1 MLAARQR
8 ESAEVAV
15 QNVSGSRVQRGPLRT
30 IVSLLGHFSTQPRGT
45 SAPVAL
51 RIISSLALFIV
62 IAIIVCLG
70 LAYVLAQ
77 QADDYLEAEHRQALS
92 GAVQALQAVS
102 PDLAKVEPELIRV
115 LERASGLKELRFESE
130 PVAGSRQVQS
140 MLDRNGRIVG
150 WFSWEPERPASTMMR
165 RLLPIASLIAFGLVG
180 FAAVAMWQLGR
191 LGFKLA
197 TTEEQVEKLEFQDV
211 LTGLPNHNRLF
222 ELFDHALATRQEDA
236 ALAFAALDLDGF
248 DEINDA
254 LGYAGGD
261 QVLKELGERLRKT
274 LPEGAVIAR
283 LGSDEFAL
291 LILGMNREG
300 TLQIAE
306 TVRHA
311 IMRPIW
317 MDQLVQISVSI
328 GVAVAPGDGTTR
340 DELTRRADL
349 ALRAAKRRARG
360 SVLGFVE
367 ELETEFQEKRFI
379 KREIALALTARAFDL
394 HYQPIVK
401 AEGSA
406 TVGVEALLRWNHPTR
421 GFVPPSVFVPV
432 AEEAGLMD
440 RLGEFVLRQ
449 AIADASRWP
458 DLYVSVNVSP
468 VQMRDRAFVDLVSQV
483 LAETGFA
490 PARLLLEMTETVLL
504 DDPEQAT
511 ARLLELRALGI
522 GLALDDF
529 GSGYS
534 SLSYL
539 QRLPFNK
546 LKVDRSFV
554 AALDQSANA
563 GVIIQAIVTL
573 ARALEMSVLIEGVET
588 EDQRILLRLAGC
600 NEMQGYLFAKP
611 SARAEI
617 DRLLERERAE
627 RGAARVALRAG

>member
-1 MLAARQR
+1 M
-8 ESAEVAV
+8 
-15 QNVSGSRVQRGPLRT
+15 QNVSGSRVQRGRLRT
-30 IVSLLGHFSTQPRGT
+30 MVSLLGHSPTQPRGT

-115 LERASGLKELRFESE
+115 LEQASGLKELRFESE
-130 PVAGSRQVQS
+130 PVAGNRQVQS

-197 TTEEQVEKLEFQDV
+197 TTEEQVEKLEYQDV
-211 LTGLPNHNRLF
+211 PTGLPNHNRLF
-222 ELFDHALATRQEDA
+222 EMFDRALATRQEDA

-291 LILGMNREG
+291 LILGMNREAA
-300 TLQIAE
+300 LQVAE

-311 IMRPIW
+311 IMRPFW

-360 SVLGFVE
+360 SVLGFVD

-379 KREIALALTARAFDL
+379 KREIALALTARAFEL

-406 TVGVEALLRWNHPTR
+406 IVGVEALLRWNHPTR

-468 VQMRDRAFVDLVSQV
+468 VQMRDRAFVDLVSHV

-546 LKVDRSFV
+546 LKIDRSFV

-563 GVIIQAIVTL
+563 GVIIQAIVAL

-611 SARAEI
+611 SARDEI
-617 DRLLERERAE
+617 DRMLEREKAE
-627 RGAARVALRAG
+627 WRAARVALRAS

>member
-1 MLAARQR
+1 LARQPK
-8 ESAEVAV
+8 
-15 QNVSGSRVQRGPLRT
+15 QSRR
-30 IVSLLGHFSTQPRGT
+30 LGTGE
-45 SAPVAL
+45 PVAL
-51 RIISSLALFIV
+51 RIIASLALFIV
-62 IAIIVCLG
+62 IAIVVCLG
-70 LAYVLAQ
+70 LAYVLAR

-130 PVAGSRQVQS
+130 PVGGGRQVQS

-150 WFSWEPERPASTMMR
+150 WFSWEPERPASAMMH
-165 RLLPIASLIAFGLVG
+165 RLLPIAGLIAFGLIG
-180 FAAVAMWQLGR
+180 FAALAMWQLGR
-191 LGFKLA
+191 LGFRLA
-197 TTEEQVEKLEFQDV
+197 TTEQQVEKLEFQDA

-222 ELFDHALATRQEDA
+222 ALFDQALATRQEDE

-261 QVLKELGERLRKT
+261 EVLKELGERLRKS

-291 LILGMNREG
+291 LISGIDRDG
-300 TLQIAE
+300 ALQAAE
-306 TVRHA
+306 AVRQA

-317 MDQLVQISVSI
+317 MDQLVQISVSV
-328 GVAVAPGDGTTR
+328 GLAVAPQDGTTR

-367 ELETEFQEKRFI
+367 EMESEFQEKRFI
-379 KREIALALTARAFDL
+379 KREIALALTARAFDV

-401 AEGSA
+401 AEGGA
-406 TVGVEALLRWNHPTR
+406 IVGVEALVRWNHPTR
-421 GFVPPSVFVPV
+421 GFVAPSVFIPV

-440 RLGEFVLRQ
+440 RLGEFVLRR
-449 AIADASRWP
+449 AIADAARWP
-458 DLYVSVNVSP
+458 GLYVSVNVSP
-468 VQMRDRAFVDLVSQV
+468 VQMRDRAFVDLVDEV
-483 LAETGFA
+483 LTENDFE
-490 PARLLLEMTETVLL
+490 PARLVLEMTETVLV
-504 DDPEQAT
+504 DDPEEAT
-511 ARLLELRALGI
+511 ARLLELRALGV

-539 QRLPFNK
+539 QKLPFDK
-546 LKVDRSFV
+546 LKIDRSFV
-554 AALDQSANA
+554 ASLEQSANA

-573 ARALEMSVLIEGVET
+573 GRALQMSVVIEGVET

-600 NEMQGYLFAKP
+600 SEMQGYLFAKP
-611 SARAEI
+611 SPREEI
-617 DRLLERERAE
+617 DRTLQREILERAE
-627 RGAARVALRAG
+627 VRTNSLRAG

>member
-1 MLAARQR
+1 LARQPK
-8 ESAEVAV
+8 
-15 QNVSGSRVQRGPLRT
+15 QSRR
-30 IVSLLGHFSTQPRGT
+30 LGTGE
-45 SAPVAL
+45 PVAL
-51 RIISSLALFIV
+51 RIIASLALFIV
-62 IAIIVCLG
+62 IAIVVCLG
-70 LAYVLAQ
+70 LAYVLAR

-130 PVAGSRQVQS
+130 PVGGGRQVQS

-150 WFSWEPERPASTMMR
+150 WFSWEPERPASAMMH
-165 RLLPIASLIAFGLVG
+165 RLLPIAGLIAFGLIG
-180 FAAVAMWQLGR
+180 FAALAMWQLGR
-191 LGFKLA
+191 LGFRLA
-197 TTEEQVEKLEFQDV
+197 TTEQQVEKLEFQDA

-222 ELFDHALATRQEDA
+222 ALFDQALATRQEDE

-261 QVLKELGERLRKT
+261 EVLKELGERLRKS

-291 LILGMNREG
+291 LISGIDRDG
-300 TLQIAE
+300 ALQAAE
-306 TVRHA
+306 AVRQA

-317 MDQLVQISVSI
+317 MDQLVQISVSV
-328 GVAVAPGDGTTR
+328 GLAVAPQDGTTR

-367 ELETEFQEKRFI
+367 EMESEFQEKRFI
-379 KREIALALTARAFDL
+379 KREIALALTARAFDV

-401 AEGSA
+401 AEGGA
-406 TVGVEALLRWNHPTR
+406 IVGVEALVRWNHPTR
-421 GFVPPSVFVPV
+421 GFVAPSVFIPV

-440 RLGEFVLRQ
+440 RLGEFVLRR
-449 AIADASRWP
+449 AIADAARWP
-458 DLYVSVNVSP
+458 GLYVSVNVSP
-468 VQMRDRAFVDLVSQV
+468 VQMRDRAFVDLVDEV
-483 LAETGFA
+483 LTENDFE
-490 PARLLLEMTETVLL
+490 PARLVLEMTETVLV
-504 DDPEQAT
+504 DDPEEAT
-511 ARLLELRALGI
+511 ARLLELRALGV

-539 QRLPFNK
+539 QKLPFDK
-546 LKVDRSFV
+546 LKIDRSFV
-554 AALDQSANA
+554 ASLEQSANA

-573 ARALEMSVLIEGVET
+573 GRALQMSVVIEGVET

-600 NEMQGYLFAKP
+600 SEMQGYLFAKP
-611 SARAEI
+611 SPREEI
-617 DRLLERERAE
+617 DRTLQREILERAE
-627 RGAARVALRAG
+627 ARTNSLRAG